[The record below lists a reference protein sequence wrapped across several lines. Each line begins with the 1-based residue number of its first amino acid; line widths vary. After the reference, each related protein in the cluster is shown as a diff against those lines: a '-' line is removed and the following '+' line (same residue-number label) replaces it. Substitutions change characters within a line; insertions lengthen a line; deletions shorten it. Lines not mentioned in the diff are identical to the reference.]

1 MRKITEKEYKK
12 IKSLENGFYRGVEKY
27 CEELEDTWDFE
38 YYFQQIIAIIDNAR
52 SDK

>member
-1 MRKITEKEYKK
+1 MRKITEKEYKL

-38 YYFQQIIAIIDNAR
+38 YYFQKIIAIIDNAR
-52 SDK
+52 RDK